1 MRITQSQGGIS
12 VNLICTLYTDGVGFM
27 NQEGKSYPLY
37 VELVDILKYRK
48 IRKDSSSTLDG
59 QENVQKSISSMTQS
73 IQFKNNFE
81 KQSSI

>member
-1 MRITQSQGGIS
+1 M
-12 VNLICTLYTDGVGFM
+12 NLICTLYTDGVGLM

-59 QENVQKSISSMTQS
+59 QENVQKPISSMTQS

>member
-1 MRITQSQGGIS
+1 M
-12 VNLICTLYTDGVGFM
+12 NLICTLSADGVELI
-27 NQEGKSYPLY
+27 NQKGNSSPLC

-48 IRKDSSSTLDG
+48 IRKDSSSTSDD
-59 QENVQKSISSMTQS
+59 QENVQKSMSLMTQL